1 MRVSVVRIVALLAAL
16 AVAGCASFSDPLGRQ
31 DALEIAQKR
40 YTEAIRWG
48 DLDIARNFVEPE
60 QRDAFALLTPTF
72 EAIRITDFDIGQ
84 FEGDES
90 ETSVTVTYR
99 GYAQA
104 YQIEK
109 RFREHQHWS
118 RVEGLANQWHVQS
131 DLGESVVTLLGGAN

>member
-1 MRVSVVRIVALLAAL
+1 MRVSIVRVVALLAAL

-60 QRDAFALLTPTF
+60 QRDTFALLTPTF
-72 EAIRITDFDIGQ
+72 EAIRITDFEIGQ

-99 GYAQA
+99 GYARA
-104 YQIEK
+104 YQVEK
-109 RFREHQHWS
+109 PFSEHQQWS
-118 RVEGLANQWHVQS
+118 RVEGLKNQWQVQS
-131 DLGESVVTLLGGAN
+131 DLDEGVGTLLGAMN